1 MKKLILL
8 LFVTLA
14 FSACKKGD
22 NDITPKN
29 PADAVAGRYKLTSF
43 RLEQGNQQI
52 SLPGNGQSLNGVAEL
67 IKSGT
72 DGHVQ
77 LLLTVNN
84 TKLVEAGDLEFE
96 VRKTSEAYGLFDGS
110 DQYADVDGSNIIFDL
125 SGTDDNGQQI
135 ALSFVGNK

>member
-125 SGTDDNGQQI
+125 SGTDDNGQQV